1 MNNCYTGTNVPP
13 LEEETCDG
21 IYSSTNCVIHQ
32 GAITYLNLPANSS
45 VATIIGAFIL
55 NQMYQDELI
64 AQLTTRIE
72 NLENV

>member
-1 MNNCYTGTNVPP
+1 MNNCYTGTDVPP
-13 LEEETCDG
+13 LEEEDCQGNYT
-21 IYSSTNCVIHQ
+21 SSNCVINPN
-32 GAITYLNLPANSS
+32 AITYLNLPANSS
-45 VATIIGAFIL
+45 VTTIISALIL